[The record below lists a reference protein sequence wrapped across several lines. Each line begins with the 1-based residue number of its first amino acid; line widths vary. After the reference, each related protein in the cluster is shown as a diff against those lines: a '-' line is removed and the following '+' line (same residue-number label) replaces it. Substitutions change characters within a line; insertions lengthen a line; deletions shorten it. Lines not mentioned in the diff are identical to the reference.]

1 MLKIFKIYA
10 AFPSRLSLY
19 YLIRINLQLKN
30 ILYFRKLFLLLDAFV
45 KALFYIRYTITI
57 YYDENEKMDYYFC
70 CFVLRLK

>member
-1 MLKIFKIYA
+1 MIEFFKTHTA
-10 AFPSRLSLY
+10 SSSRLSLY